1 MTMRSSRLKQDLS
14 LGLISDI
21 EYSMMLYHRPPLTG
35 APQLSGT
42 NFMPSTNV
50 QVEAATVSAESDS
63 LGRGLSGEGG
73 NGVAK
78 DNNAKAGGGGAAS
91 PSSRTPNK

>member
-1 MTMRSSRLKQDLS
+1 
-14 LGLISDI
+14 
-21 EYSMMLYHRPPLTG
+21 
-35 APQLSGT
+35 
-42 NFMPSTNV
+42 MPSTNV